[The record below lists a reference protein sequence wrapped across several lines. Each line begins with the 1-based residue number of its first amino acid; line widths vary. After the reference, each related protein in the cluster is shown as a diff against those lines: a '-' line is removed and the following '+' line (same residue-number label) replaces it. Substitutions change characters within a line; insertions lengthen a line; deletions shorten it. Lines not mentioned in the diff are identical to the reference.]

1 MKQTLK
7 NYALVAEI
15 VGGVAVVL
23 SLLYVGYQI
32 QLNTAERRAE
42 SVKSIAQG
50 NRDLALVYVNNEDA
64 GIAWHKV
71 LDGESLSKRELDLM
85 SDSLYAHLMHLEE
98 TYNMHREGYIEDEFM
113 ESRVA
118 LIELKLLW
126 SDQLRQVYGNMKE
139 EGVFSRSFVDW
150 LDKNLES
157 SRWYESG
164 HPGSS
169 NSAEVGEK

>member
-1 MKQTLK
+1 MKHTLQ
-7 NYALVAEI
+7 NYALIAEI
-15 VGGVAVVL
+15 VGGVAVIL

-42 SVKSIAQG
+42 SLKSIAQG
-50 NRDLALVYVNNEDA
+50 NRDLALVYVNNEEA

-71 LDGESLSKRELDLM
+71 LDGEPLSKRELHLM
-85 SDSLYAHLMHLEE
+85 SDSLYAHLMLLEE

-118 LIELKLLW
+118 LIEQKLLW
-126 SDQLRQVYGNMKE
+126 SDQLRQVYASMKE
-139 EGVFSRSFVDW
+139 EGIFSRSFVNW
-150 LDKNLES
+150 LDNNLES

-164 HPGSS
+164 HPNSS
-169 NSAEVGEK
+169 SSAAVGEK